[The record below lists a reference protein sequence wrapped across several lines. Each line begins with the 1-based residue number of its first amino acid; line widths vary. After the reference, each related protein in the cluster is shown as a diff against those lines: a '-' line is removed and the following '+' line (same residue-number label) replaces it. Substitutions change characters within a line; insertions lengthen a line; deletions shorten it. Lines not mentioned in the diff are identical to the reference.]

1 MEILE
6 GVTVSY
12 EQGILEAELVVPI
25 HWIHGY
31 LQLKNTHP
39 LVCLQCRFASPTWG
53 SLFRPSLRASCTGG
67 LDSRDA
73 VLRAERKQVFS
84 VDPFYE
90 RARLGEILGEIK
102 IFRRKDPLSPL
113 CWAK

>member
-6 GVTVSY
+6 GVAVSY

-25 HWIHGY
+25 YWIHGY

-39 LVCLQCRFASPTWG
+39 LGCLQYRFASPPWG
-53 SLFRPSLRASCTGG
+53 SLFRPSLRVFCTGG
-67 LDSRDA
+67 LDPRDL

-84 VDPFYE
+84 VDPFYK
-90 RARLGEILGEIK
+90 RARRWPLLGEIK
-102 IFRRKDPLSPL
+102 IVRTHRTSN
-113 CWAK
+113 